1 MHACTHAHIAYVVP
15 FKRPSKNTYG
25 CHCTD
30 ALAARTHA
38 SVSARAYAHARERAH
53 HKQEMLAYS
62 AATSTSTS
70 IHLKHHDAREWKF
83 RNRKHKLSAQCVAN
97 LIRVARESAPTEIG
111 PIVRSADAL
120 NCPARNHGDE
130 QAYFCS

>member
-1 MHACTHAHIAYVVP
+1 
-15 FKRPSKNTYG
+15 
-25 CHCTD
+25 
-30 ALAARTHA
+30 
-38 SVSARAYAHARERAH
+38 
-53 HKQEMLAYS
+53 MLAYS

-70 IHLKHHDAREWKF
+70 TSNTTTHVKF

-97 LIRVARESAPTEIG
+97 LIWVARESALTEIG